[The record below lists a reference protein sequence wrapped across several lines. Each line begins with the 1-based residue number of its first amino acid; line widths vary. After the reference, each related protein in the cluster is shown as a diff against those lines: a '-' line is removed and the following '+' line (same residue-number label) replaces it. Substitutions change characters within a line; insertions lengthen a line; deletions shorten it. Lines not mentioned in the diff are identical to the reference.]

1 MRSPVG
7 PTAAEPLSG
16 MALVTG
22 AASGI
27 GEQLARRLT
36 ATSRLVLLD
45 RDAPRLAAL
54 CADLGPTAQPVVV
67 DLSDRTTLAQVGL
80 DLAAALPRLD
90 LLVLNAGVG
99 LVGRLADVDDADLD
113 HLLDVNLRAPMVVT
127 RALLPALV
135 AARGR
140 VVVMASLSGVV
151 GAAGQVGYAATKY
164 GLRGFAEALQAELAG
179 QGVSVTTVIAG
190 GVRTRMADNVRRG
203 ARVTDAA
210 MAHNRWLADA
220 LLTKDPGVV
229 ADRVLRAAVA
239 RRRRVLVG
247 ADARTVDL
255 VARLSPA
262 LAGAVAVRLAART
275 TPVG

>member
-275 TPVG
+275 APVG